1 MRDRSVWARLLGVEK
16 TVVERVEMTGQAAG
30 LSGDGQLLV
39 VAHVRPGKRS
49 GSRCGICGRRCGGYD
64 RGEGRR
70 RWRALDLGR
79 VRAEL
84 EAAAPRVTCPAHGV
98 TVVAVPWARHGAG
111 HTRYFDD
118 TAAWLAC
125 VTSRTTITTLMRISR
140 CARSGW
146 TRTR

>member
-1 MRDRSVWARLLGVEK
+1 MRDRSVWARLPGVEN
-16 TVVERVEMTGQAAG
+16 TVVERVELTGLAAG
-30 LSGDGQLLV
+30 LAGDGQLLV
-39 VAHVRPGKRS
+39 VAHVRSGKRS
-49 GSRCGICGRRCGGYD
+49 RSRCGICGRRCGGYD